1 MTKKQ
6 WFILCLA
13 VSALDQITKRLFAH
27 ANQVLIPGVVALRG
41 TQNTGAAFSF
51 LAHRPFVVA
60 LLSFALFALL
70 IYVAFR
76 FLPDKPLSLALAFA
90 SGGALGNLIDRAARG
105 YVVDF
110 IETLFIDF
118 PIFNVA
124 DIAITLGM
132 IAAAGLILFRREQ
145 SHA

>member
-6 WFILCLA
+6 RLILCLA

-27 ANQVLIPGVVALRG
+27 TNQVLIPGVVALRG
-41 TQNTGAAFSF
+41 TKNTGAAFSF
-51 LAHRPFVVA
+51 LAHRPFAVA